1 MKLIRWT
8 LPLISMF
15 LSVQAFAQSD
25 AQKSFDKLKTLSG
38 SWEGHVTTV
47 PRQAEIEGKLMQVSL
62 RVTSMGNAIVHEA
75 TGGSHSSTR
84 ITTPKTG
91 RS

>member
-25 AQKSFDKLKTLSG
+25 AQRSFDKLKTLSG
-38 SWEGHVTTV
+38 VW
-47 PRQAEIEGKLMQVSL
+47 
-62 RVTSMGNAIVHEA
+62 
-75 TGGSHSSTR
+75 
-84 ITTPKTG
+84 
-91 RS
+91 